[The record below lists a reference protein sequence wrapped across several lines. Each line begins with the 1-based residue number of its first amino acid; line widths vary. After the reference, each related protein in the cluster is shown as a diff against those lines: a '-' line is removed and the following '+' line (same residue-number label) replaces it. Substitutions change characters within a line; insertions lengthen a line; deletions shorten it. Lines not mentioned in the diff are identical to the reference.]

1 MARNSSGTRGDVR
14 KSALWGS
21 GNRGGEFRSNALWG
35 KGGRGTIVLLVMLV
49 LPLLSVAAS
58 AKSGSDRSRGH
69 GSDVRRAGPARPC
82 TGTTR
87 TRCSV

>member
-21 GNRGGEFRSNALWG
+21 GNRGGEFRTNALWG
-35 KGGRGTIVLLVMLV
+35 KGGKGTIVLLVMLV

-58 AKSGSDRSRGH
+58 ATNANIPQARAPPTSSRAC
-69 GSDVRRAGPARPC
+69 STCARV
-82 TGTTR
+82 R
-87 TRCSV
+87 TRCST